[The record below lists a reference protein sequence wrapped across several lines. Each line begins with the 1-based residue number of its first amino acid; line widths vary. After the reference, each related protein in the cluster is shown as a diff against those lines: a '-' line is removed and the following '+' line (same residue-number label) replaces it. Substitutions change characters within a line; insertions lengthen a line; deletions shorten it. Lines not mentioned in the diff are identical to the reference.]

1 MSNLGKISNFS
12 PWLDEST
19 KPRWYIPSSTTPGNR
34 NGVSRVSPAKMDRKI
49 YQDDGKSLK
58 DVGFRFLII
67 IVILGYE
74 VHLLSTLLGALTAIP
89 VSSFFTEIPFSDLT
103 SLYRN
108 FFEIISILWMLSS
121 NLFYSNFCLSS
132 LACMSNKL
140 IKLYNS
146 E

>member
-19 KPRWYIPSSTTPGNR
+19 KPRWYIASSTTPGNR

-89 VSSFFTEIPFSDLT
+89 VS
-103 SLYRN
+103 
-108 FFEIISILWMLSS
+108 
-121 NLFYSNFCLSS
+121 
-132 LACMSNKL
+132 
-140 IKLYNS
+140 
-146 E
+146 